1 METVKKCSDKS
12 FVYLLMLWLIE
23 GIVVGFGA
31 ILPGVSGGALC
42 VAFGMYRPIIE
53 TVNGLREG
61 IKKNGKM
68 LGIFIIGVIIGF
80 VGLSKLASWLLE
92 KNAVVITCMFVGFI
106 LGTIPELW
114 HDSGEKGRNRNS
126 YISMILGF
134 LVMMVILILLKTS
147 FSLNISP
154 GISGYLLCGALW
166 GLSFIV
172 PGLSSS
178 SLLLFFGLYQPML
191 EGISS
196 FNFAVLIP
204 LLFGLIIC
212 VLLLSKGV
220 GYAYKK
226 YYSAVSH
233 GVLGIIVATAIMIV
247 PLSDDINIAVKG
259 IFIITGAVISYIMTR
274 ICDSLRNKTSQP

>member
-1 METVKKCSDKS
+1 
-12 FVYLLMLWLIE
+12 
-23 GIVVGFGA
+23 
-31 ILPGVSGGALC
+31 
-42 VAFGMYRPIIE
+42 
-53 TVNGLREG
+53 
-61 IKKNGKM
+61 
-68 LGIFIIGVIIGF
+68 
-80 VGLSKLASWLLE
+80 
-92 KNAVVITCMFVGFI
+92 
-106 LGTIPELW
+106 
-114 HDSGEKGRNRNS
+114 
-126 YISMILGF
+126 MILGF

-204 LLFGLIIC
+204 LLFCLIIC

-259 IFIITGAVISYIMTR
+259 IFIIIGAVISYIMTR